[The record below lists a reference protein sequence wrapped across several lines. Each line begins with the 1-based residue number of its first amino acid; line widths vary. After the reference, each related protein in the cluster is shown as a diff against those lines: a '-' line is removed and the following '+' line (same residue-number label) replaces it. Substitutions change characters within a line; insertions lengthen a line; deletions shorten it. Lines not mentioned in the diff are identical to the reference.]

1 MGENALWPQGDGP
14 PGGVYNNNAY
24 ISLRKRHGPMIR
36 PTKSRRPMLGLYL
49 ESSSGFRVGGLLGL
63 LFVYL

>member
-1 MGENALWPQGDGP
+1 MASEGMDA

-49 ESSSGFRVGGLLGL
+49 ESSSGFRVLGL
-63 LFVYL
+63 LSMYL